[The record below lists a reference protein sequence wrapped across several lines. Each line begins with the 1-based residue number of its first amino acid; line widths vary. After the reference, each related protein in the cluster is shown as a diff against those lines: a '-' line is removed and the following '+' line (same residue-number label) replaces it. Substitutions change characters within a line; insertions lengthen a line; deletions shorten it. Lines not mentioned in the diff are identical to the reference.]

1 MWVFFLPTCGLHPP
15 RFLAVGISSSSQAFV
30 PSSVGIFSPDLRP
43 APSSVSGCGHF
54 RLKSGF
60 CTLLCGY
67 FHSDLRPA
75 PSSISSWGCFRLK
88 SGFCTLLCGYFRSDL
103 LPVPFSTS
111 SCGHF
116 RLKFRLLYP
125 LMRVLSALT
134 RALYPPPLPAVGI
147 SSLSQAFVPSYVGIF
162 ALTCCLY
169 PSLLLAVGISSSSQA
184 FVPSYVGIFALTC
197 DLYPSLLLAVG
208 ISSSGQA
215 FVPSSVGIFGSTLR
229 PAPFSISDC
238 GCFRL
243 KPGIYT
249 LSRPDYGLK
258 LSFSTTS

>member
-1 MWVFFLPTCGLHPP
+1 MFPAQVRLLYPPMWVFSALTRGLHPP
-15 RFLAVGISSSSQAFV
+15 RLPAVGISSSSQAFV
-30 PSSVGIFSPDLRP
+30 PSYVGIFSPDLRP

-67 FHSDLRPA
+67 F
-75 PSSISSWGCFRLK
+75 
-88 SGFCTLLCGYFRSDL
+88 RSDL

-116 RLKFRLLYP
+116 RFKSGICTLLCGYFH
-125 LMRVLSALT
+125 S
-134 RALYPPPLPAVGI
+134 
-147 SSLSQAFVPSYVGIF
+147 
-162 ALTCCLY
+162 
-169 PSLLLAVGISSSSQA
+169 
-184 FVPSYVGIFALTC
+184 
-197 DLYPSLLLAVG
+197 D
-208 ISSSGQA
+208 
-215 FVPSSVGIFGSTLR
+215 LR

-249 LSRPDYGLK
+249 LSRPED
-258 LSFSTTS
+258 